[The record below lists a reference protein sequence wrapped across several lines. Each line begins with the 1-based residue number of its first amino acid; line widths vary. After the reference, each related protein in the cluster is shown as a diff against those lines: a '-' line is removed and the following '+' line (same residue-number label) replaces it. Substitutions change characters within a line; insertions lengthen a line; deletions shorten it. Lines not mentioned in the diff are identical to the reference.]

1 MRMVTRTMLA
11 LGSHPRHIA
20 ELIRSKLERDY
31 GWGSHWLDTDPATR
45 ADFYTGVF
53 SGLFAVGRDDL
64 VDFHCQSSKEE
75 KIFSPPS
82 VRPI

>member
-20 ELIRSKLERDY
+20 ELIRSKLESDY
-31 GWGSHWLDTDPATR
+31 GWESQWLDTDPATR

-53 SGLFAVGRDDL
+53 SGLFAVAGPT
-64 VDFHCQSSKEE
+64 SW
-75 KIFSPPS
+75 IFIVNPPKKTRYVSPPS